1 MPIRTDIQSNFLN
14 LFTKVFENEALENGN
29 KLNVFMLK
37 ISNNQFNYSGLNEEL
52 ENALI
57 TYALSRHTYDEL
69 VVQKKFGNLSTQAR
83 EKLRRAQSNTGE
95 LGELLLY
102 CLLESHLHAPKL
114 LTKLELKTS
123 PNEYVKGTDGVHL
136 LKIDNA
142 SYQLVFGESKL
153 HSDLESGIVSAFD
166 SIKTLIENG
175 LDKMRYEIHLVNTN
189 LLKET
194 VSDES
199 YYILKKILIPS
210 ENDEDLNIDNSFGVF
225 LGFDVN
231 ISEDERCV
239 SNNEFRNNILE
250 KIKASIIEIT
260 PTINKYL
267 KKKEFIGYNFYF
279 YIVPFSELEK
289 ARVDII
295 NKLKNN

>member
-1 MPIRTDIQSNFLN
+1 M
-14 LFTKVFENEALENGN
+14 K
-29 KLNVFMLK
+29 
-37 ISNNQFNYSGLNEEL
+37 
-52 ENALI
+52 
-57 TYALSRHTYDEL
+57 
-69 VVQKKFGNLSTQAR
+69 
-83 EKLRRAQSNTGE
+83 
-95 LGELLLY
+95 
-102 CLLESHLHAPKL
+102 
-114 LTKLELKTS
+114 
-123 PNEYVKGTDGVHL
+123 
-136 LKIDNA
+136 
-142 SYQLVFGESKL
+142 
-153 HSDLESGIVSAFD
+153 
-166 SIKTLIENG
+166 
-175 LDKMRYEIHLVNTN
+175 
-189 LLKET
+189 
-194 VSDES
+194 
-199 YYILKKILIPS
+199 
-210 ENDEDLNIDNSFGVF
+210 FGVF

>member
-57 TYALSRHTYDEL
+57 TYALSRLTYDEL
-69 VVQKKFGNLSTQAR
+69 VAQKKFGNLSTQAR

-123 PNEYVKGTDGVHL
+123 ANEYVKGADGVHL
-136 LKIDNA
+136 LKIDNT

-153 HSDLESGIVSAFD
+153 HADLKSGITSAFA
-166 SIKTLIENG
+166 SIKTMLEND
-175 LDKMRYEIHLVNTN
+175 LDKMRYEVHLVNTN
-189 LLKET
+189 ILKET
-194 VSDES
+194 TSEES
-199 YYILKKILIPS
+199 YEILKKILIPS

-225 LGFDVN
+225 LGFD
-231 ISEDERCV
+231 ISISDEERLV
-239 SNNEFRNNILE
+239 SNADFRKNILE
-250 KIKASIIEIT
+250 KIKSYILEVI
-260 PTINKYL
+260 PTINELL
-267 KKKEFIGYNFYF
+267 KKNEFIGYNFYF
-279 YIVPFSELEK
+279 YILPLSELDK
-289 ARVDII
+289 ARKDII
-295 NKLKNN
+295 NRLKNN

>member
-69 VVQKKFGNLSTQAR
+69 VAQKKFGNLSTQAR

-153 HSDLESGIVSAFD
+153 HSDLESGIVSAFN

-175 LDKMRYEIHLVNTN
+175 LDKIKKE
-189 LLKET
+189 LLK
-194 VSDES
+194 
-199 YYILKKILIPS
+199 
-210 ENDEDLNIDNSFGVF
+210 
-225 LGFDVN
+225 
-231 ISEDERCV
+231 ISTMHMMPVLDTAAINVIRHRPFC
-239 SNNEFRNNILE
+239 R
-250 KIKASIIEIT
+250 KIK
-260 PTINKYL
+260 
-267 KKKEFIGYNFYF
+267 FRM
-279 YIVPFSELEK
+279 FSS
-289 ARVDII
+289 
-295 NKLKNN
+295 